1 MDAVMQ
7 DLDNAVVE
15 DIALPNRM
23 MAPFRWFGGKGRLA
37 KHIIPLLPKATT
49 YVEPYAGAASV
60 FWHLTRPYPVEVLN
74 DLNERV
80 VNLFRVLQDR
90 EKFKELAHRVT
101 WTLYSRAEFRKALAI
116 LKDTSASDIDLAWAF
131 FVAQNQCMGMHC
143 VGGLDTLE
151 SNWGRVISSSARG
164 MAESTSSWRGRMK
177 LLTYWHQRL
186 TRVQL
191 DSIDALKCIQYWD
204 TPDTLFYIDPPY
216 VLETRKDKA
225 YDKDVDDSHHQ
236 TLVQLLLNIKGK
248 AVVSGYEHSI
258 YKPLEEAGWHKVTIP
273 TVAHAAGKTRNSG
286 LQGMSTNLAKVPRV
300 EVIWSNVPPI
310 KDESFLSMASSL
322 M

>member
-1 MDAVMQ
+1 
-7 DLDNAVVE
+7 
-15 DIALPNRM
+15 
-23 MAPFRWFGGKGRLA
+23 
-37 KHIIPLLPKATT
+37 
-49 YVEPYAGAASV
+49 
-60 FWHLTRPYPVEVLN
+60 
-74 DLNERV
+74 
-80 VNLFRVLQDR
+80 
-90 EKFKELAHRVT
+90 VT

-131 FVAQNQCMGMHC
+131 FVAQNQGMGGIAR
-143 VGGLDTLE
+143 VE
-151 SNWGRVISSSARG
+151 SDWGKVISFNARG
-164 MAESTSSWRGRMK
+164 MAGTANAWRGRMK

-191 DSIDALKCIQYWD
+191 DSVDALKCIQYWD

-216 VLETRKDKA
+216 VLETRKGRA
-225 YDKDVDDSHHQ
+225 YDKEVDDSHHQ

-258 YKPLEEAGWHKVTIP
+258 YKPLEDAGWHKVVIP
-273 TVAHAAGKTRNSG
+273 TISYAATKTRNSG
-286 LQGMSTNLAKVPRV
+286 LQGRGTNLAKVPRV
-300 EVIWSNVPPI
+300 EVIWSNVQPI